1 MKGLCWMKNGVQL
14 ELLKAPLAE
23 NYYSAAKLAQYVYYG
38 NTQKEVCKEDFN
50 GACDFLTFGEK
61 LYTAVMSDIFRA
73 KWSYVG
79 LGPGKNAEESA
90 AWQLNVI
97 RVPSLW
103 KSYEDWNKLY
113 PKTIQMLKK
122 NNKTFE
128 KMQKKISMIDFN
140 ALTGER
146 GSGLQ
151 GE

>member
-1 MKGLCWMKNGVQL
+1 MKNGVQL

-38 NTQKEVCKEDFN
+38 KTQKEVCKEDFN

-140 ALTGER
+140 ALEGER